1 MKKCRISII
10 FTGTSLLFYN
20 IVGQINYRNE

>member
-10 FTGTSLLFYN
+10 FTGTSLL
-20 IVGQINYRNE
+20 IL